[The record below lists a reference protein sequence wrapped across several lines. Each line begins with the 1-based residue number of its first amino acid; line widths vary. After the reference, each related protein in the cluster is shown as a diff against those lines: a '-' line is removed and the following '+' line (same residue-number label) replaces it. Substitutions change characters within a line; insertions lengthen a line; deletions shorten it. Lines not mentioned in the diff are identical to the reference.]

1 MVASA
6 HRKEESEQKYD
17 RAAYLRICRTIQ
29 CMVRYKKDKMV
40 KIKKTG
46 LSWNNVSAKDANS
59 CGDRFCADEAC
70 KRLEDIIL
78 SLSSR

>member
-1 MVASA
+1 
-6 HRKEESEQKYD
+6 
-17 RAAYLRICRTIQ
+17 
-29 CMVRYKKDKMV
+29 MV

-78 SLSSR
+78 SLSSRQRKGKDSDLTTLEYFKSFPFLNC